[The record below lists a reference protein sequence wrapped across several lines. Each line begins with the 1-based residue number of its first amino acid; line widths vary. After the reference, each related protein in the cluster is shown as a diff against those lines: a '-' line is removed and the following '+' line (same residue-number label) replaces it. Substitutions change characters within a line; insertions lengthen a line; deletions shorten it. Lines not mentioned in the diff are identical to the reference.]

1 MSPTRRLARPLL
13 AAPFVAGG
21 INTLKSPASHVQDV
35 VDAGLPEPEKVVQ
48 VASGVKVAAGLMLAT
63 GRLSRLSSLALAGSS
78 AANAYVH
85 HPFWK
90 ETEPAKKAQVR
101 NQFLGDLGLMGGL
114 LVAAADTGGRE
125 SVPHAAGRITRRAKR
140 KAVKTTAKLEKRAGK
155 AAAQAQKRAGKAN
168 KSARTSLPIG

>member
-1 MSPTRRLARPLL
+1 VSPTRRLARPLL
-13 AAPFVAGG
+13 AAPFVIDGV
-21 INTLKSPASHVQDV
+21 NTLKSPASHVQDAQ
-35 VDAGLPEPEKVVQ
+35 DAGLPEPDKVVQ
-48 VASGVKVAAGLMLAT
+48 VVSGVKVAAGLMLAT

-90 ETEPAKKAQVR
+90 QSDPDRKASVR
-101 NQFLGDLGLMGGL
+101 NQLLADLGLMGGL

-140 KAVKTTAKLEKRAGK
+140 RAGKATAKLEKRAGK
-155 AAAQAQKRAGKAN
+155 AAAQAHKRAGKAN
-168 KSARTSLPIG
+168 RSARKALPVG